1 MNEGKIVDKSKLDY
15 EIDWEF
21 ITLLAERMQ
30 KGKEKYGPYSW
41 HGPTDVEALKR
52 AYFRHT
58 IEIMKG
64 NYLDDNQRYG
74 HIGAATANL
83 MMIYYQ
89 LKKNEVDEILKSMI
103 NLPITIVDSRI
114 SQITDLVK
122 EYSNDQKLGQKVREL
137 IK

>member
-1 MNEGKIVDKSKLDY
+1 MKSEIGKIVDKTKLDY

-41 HGPTDVEALKR
+41 HRPTDVQALKR

-58 IEIMKG
+58 LEVMKG
-64 NYLDDNQRYG
+64 NYLDDNQEYG
-74 HIGAATANL
+74 HIGAAVANL

-89 LKKNEVDEILKSMI
+89 LTHKQVIEPEENRPFVYIDHLTELVREYP
-103 NLPITIVDSRI
+103 N
-114 SQITDLVK
+114 DL
-122 EYSNDQKLGQKVREL
+122 ELGKKVRDL

>member
-1 MNEGKIVDKSKLDY
+1 MKSNEGKIVDKSKLDY

-21 ITLLAERMQ
+21 LTLLAERMQ

-58 IEIMKG
+58 LEIMKG
-64 NYLDDNQRYG
+64 NYLDDGQEYG
-74 HIGAATANL
+74 HIGAAVANL

-89 LKKNEVDEILKSMI
+89 LTHNIS
-103 NLPITIVDSRI
+103 IVDKTFT
-114 SQITDLVK
+114 ITKQLTDQFP
-122 EYSNDQKLGQKVREL
+122 NDQKLGAKVREL
-137 IK
+137 VK

>member
-1 MNEGKIVDKSKLDY
+1 MKSIEGKIVDKSKLDY

-41 HGPTDVEALKR
+41 HGPTDVKALKR

-58 IEIMKG
+58 LEIMKG
-64 NYLDDNQRYG
+64 NYLDDGQEYG
-74 HIGAATANL
+74 HIGAAVANL

-89 LKKNEVDEILKSMI
+89 LTHNIS
-103 NLPITIVDSRI
+103 IVDKTFT
-114 SQITDLVK
+114 ITKQLIDQFP
-122 EYSNDQKLGQKVREL
+122 NDQTLGQKVREL